1 MKKTVN
7 VTPSHFIENL
17 QLKDY
22 RSIYQQLSADYQ
34 AELSYE
40 ALEAICEEVMENNPT
55 FELVSKMTLQEFVE
69 HQWLAREERLGIRAW
84 FTEDGRIHLLH
95 FMPVNMN
102 ANSDNVVT
110 ANTYQFPFKG
120 EWLTFW
126 GGQNEIVNYH
136 YPIES
141 QRYAYDFVVNR
152 NGFTFDGSPDQNE
165 NYYAFGKEVF
175 APYKGTVATVVSNQ
189 KDVTPGTMTNETEPF
204 GNYVILA
211 HEQDEYSLI
220 CHLKEN
226 SITVREG
233 DVVEQGALLGQC
245 GNSGHT
251 SEPHIHFH
259 VMNGL
264 DPYRAASIRIK
275 SEKEPVRGTFVCV

>member
-17 QLKDY
+17 QKKDY
-22 RSIYQQLSADYQ
+22 RSIYEQLSVNYQ
-34 AELSYE
+34 GELSYE
-40 ALEAICEEVMENNPT
+40 ALEAICEEVMKDHPT
-55 FELVSKMTLQEFVE
+55 FELVSRMALQEFVE
-69 HQWLAREERLGIRAW
+69 HQWLAKEERLGIRAW
-84 FTEDGRIHLLH
+84 FTEDGRIHFLH
-95 FMPVNMN
+95 FMPVSMN
-102 ANSDNVVT
+102 ANSDNVLT

-120 EWLTFW
+120 EWMTFW
-126 GGQNEIVNYH
+126 GGQNEILNYH
-136 YPIES
+136 YPFES
-141 QRYAYDFVVNR
+141 QRYAYDFDVNR
-152 NGFTFDGSPDQNE
+152 NGFTFDGAPDQNE

-175 APYKGTVATVVSNQ
+175 APFKGKVEAVVSNQ
-189 KDVTPGTMTNETEPF
+189 KDVTPGTVTNETEPF

-211 HEQDEYSLI
+211 HEHDEYSLI

-233 DVVEQGALLGQC
+233 DRVEQGALLGQC

-251 SEPHIHFH
+251 SEPHIHFQ
-259 VMNGL
+259 VMNGR
-264 DPYRAASIRIK
+264 DPYSAVSIRIK